1 MRPFRSNGDPKQ
13 FLVEGS
19 IGDQRIRILIDTG
32 ATISFISRSIV
43 KVLTPKL
50 TVKSSELSIVLGNGD
65 SQDSDHYV
73 DAEMR
78 LKHQPFESRLQLL
91 DLPTTFDVIVGMD
104 WLTRYDGRVN
114 ARARTLEVTTA
125 MGMRVIVAG
134 FGAISSGLPKRSD
147 HRDLNHVAENLC
159 FLQSAHERGSAR
171 GGGSKHHTFWGH
183 DTSEIAVRIGPEF
196 QKECAKHRESHDAL
210 MLLNVSEM
218 VSKVRRVASP

>member
-1 MRPFRSNGDPKQ
+1 MGRARDPTSTTSAYDDGTPASEGEPTNEVTRDGVAPNSRKLVQMRPFRSNGDPKQ

-65 SQDSDHYV
+65 SQDTDHYV
-73 DAEMR
+73 DTVMR

-114 ARARTLEVTTA
+114 ARARTLELSL
-125 MGMRVIVAG
+125 IH
-134 FGAISSGLPKRSD
+134 I
-147 HRDLNHVAENLC
+147 
-159 FLQSAHERGSAR
+159 
-171 GGGSKHHTFWGH
+171 
-183 DTSEIAVRIGPEF
+183 
-196 QKECAKHRESHDAL
+196 
-210 MLLNVSEM
+210 
-218 VSKVRRVASP
+218 